1 MFVIG
6 YSVYIYLKKNKI
18 LVANFTSLPYSKYL
32 RDRLI
37 SNTYR
42 RYHLGKRKTGELRRE
57 QRHHQKYQAHTTETI
72 NFNQENLKRNRKPIE
87 LLPQTINQEKYILSL
102 VDKDT
107 DIVVVSGPAGTGKTY
122 LAMLAAIKSLR
133 KGDIDRI
140 ILTRP
145 AVAVDDEKHGFL
157 PGDLNSK
164 MEPWIRPLLDVLKEH
179 YGMKEI
185 KYMFDE
191 QIIEITPLAF
201 CRGRN
206 FKNSWVILD
215 ESQNTTIS
223 QMTMMLTRIGAGS
236 KIVVTGDIEQSD
248 RQTRDNGL
256 LDLKYRLTNNPIKGI
271 ALCEFDSR
279 DIRRHKIIGDILKL
293 YR

>member
-1 MFVIG
+1 M
-6 YSVYIYLKKNKI
+6 S
-18 LVANFTSLPYSKYL
+18 
-32 RDRLI
+32 
-37 SNTYR
+37 
-42 RYHLGKRKTGELRRE
+42 KRKTGALRKE
-57 QRHHQKYQAHTTETI
+57 QNQKQKYSERKIYVTETKTI
-72 NFNQENLKRNRKPIE
+72 DFNQEHHKHKRKPVE
-87 LLPQTINQEKYILSL
+87 LLPQSVNQEKYILSL
-102 VDKDT
+102 IDRDL

-133 KGDIDRI
+133 QGDCDKI

-164 MEPWIRPLLDVLKEH
+164 MEPWVRPLLDVLREF
-179 YGMKEI
+179 YSI
-185 KYMFDE
+185 KDITHMLNE

-215 ESQNTTIS
+215 EAQNATPS
-223 QMTMMLTRIGAGS
+223 QMKMLLTRIAEGS
-236 KIVVTGDIEQSD
+236 KIVVTGDIEQTD
-248 RQTRDNGL
+248 RRTADNGL
-256 LDLKYRLTNNPIKGI
+256 LDLTSRLKENPVYGI
-271 ALCEFDSR
+271 SMCEFETR
-279 DIRRHKIIGDILKL
+279 DIRRHKMIEHVLHL